1 MYLHTKCLKC
11 VSTVHRNVLM
21 HLGTPAL
28 MPIIP
33 LSIKQYIQSLGRYI
47 YRKQRTVFPNIT

>member
-1 MYLHTKCLKC
+1 M
-11 VSTVHRNVLM
+11 HRNVLM